1 MRYPS
6 IIEASMTPE
15 YVLFISRRA
24 IETALLLSAPVLAVA
39 LVVGFVTSLFQAVTS
54 IRDMTIGTVL
64 KLVSVGVTL
73 LIAGNW
79 MMQVAMSYTIE
90 IFGQVQALGH

>member
-1 MRYPS
+1 
-6 IIEASMTPE
+6 MTPE

-39 LVVGFVTSLFQAVTS
+39 LVVGFTTSLFQAVTS

-73 LIAGNW
+73 LLAGNW

-90 IFGQVQALGH
+90 IFSQVQALGH